1 MSQSPGEILPDNAT
15 VEGDDGEHSSSESTV
30 ESTPSPSVRPPQ
42 DQDVAGSGGASGV
55 GPLGPAPG
63 LGGAG
68 DELEEMMSRL
78 RLDTVLR
85 TRLEERL
92 IAEGRQVAGARTR
105 GERRKYSSVFS
116 FFGVCFVFFL

>member
-15 VEGDDGEHSSSESTV
+15 VEEDNGGHSSSESTI
-30 ESTPSPSVRPPQ
+30 ESTPSPDVRPPQ
-42 DQDVAGSGGASGV
+42 DQDVAEIAGASGV

-68 DELEEMMSRL
+68 DELENMMSRL

-92 IAEGRQVAGARTR
+92 IAEGRQVAGARAR
-105 GERRKYSSVFS
+105 GEEGEYL
-116 FFGVCFVFFL
+116 FLKSCCIFA

>member
-1 MSQSPGEILPDNAT
+1 MSQSPAEILPDNAT
-15 VEGDDGEHSSSESTV
+15 VEGDDGGHSSSESTI

-42 DQDVAGSGGASGV
+42 DQDVVEIAGASGV

-68 DELEEMMSRL
+68 DELETMMSRL

-92 IAEGRQVAGARTR
+92 IAEGRQVAGARAR
-105 GERRKYSSVFS
+105 GERKENIN
-116 FFGVCFVFFL
+116 